1 MPASPGDWGI
11 CEEPLVGFEE
21 EELPEGALCPPAP
34 GPLKASLS
42 SPSSRL
48 FFVPGAA
55 PLEELPEEAEPAEE
69 EALLPEPPVVVRML
83 TSVAAMFPPPV

>member
-1 MPASPGDWGI
+1 M
-11 CEEPLVGFEE
+11 VGFEE

-34 GPLKASLS
+34 GPLNASLS

-48 FFVPGAA
+48 FFVPGAEF
-55 PLEELPEEAEPAEE
+55 LEELPEEAVLPV
-69 EALLPEPPVVVRML
+69 EALLPEPPEVVRTV